1 MPETSAEHKP
11 GMSNPAKILLAYM
24 RLSNCWDSKELAER
38 FTVPLRTIQRW
49 KMECAANV
57 SDATDA
63 TDGVSSEQR
72 QSATRATDATD
83 GAPLTPDMALAQD
96 VHSCAGATKESPTEI
111 VIPSRLDSPLTP
123 QHIAVEPATA
133 QIIPLPKTSSPRARG
148 SRLDREW
155 QLPEDWRM
163 WARTNFPASTDAQV
177 FEQAEQFRDYWIA
190 KPGAQACK
198 LDWEA
203 TWRNWCRRGLSQIGS
218 VRKPAST
225 GVFRSDAE
233 LFAQLRAEEAGH
245 AAC

>member
-111 VIPSRLDSPLTP
+111 VIYQEEVVTPLVP
-123 QHIAVEPATA
+123 QAVEMLSPAE
-133 QIIPLPKTSSPRARG
+133 PSPAENQKPRG
-148 SRLDREW
+148 SYLPDDWILPTEW
-155 QLPEDWRM
+155 RQWAEINTQLGSAGIELEADK
-163 WARTNFPASTDAQV
+163 
-177 FEQAEQFRDYWIA
+177 FRDFWIA
-190 KPGAQACK
+190 QPGAK
-198 LDWEA
+198 GRKSDWMA
-203 TWRNWCRRGLSQIGS
+203 TWRNWCRNAGS
-218 VRKPAST
+218 RRHYNPQRMAHDERKATTPKMGIS
-225 GVFRSDAE
+225 
-233 LFAQLRAEEAGH
+233 EAFDLYRQG
-245 AAC
+245 ARV